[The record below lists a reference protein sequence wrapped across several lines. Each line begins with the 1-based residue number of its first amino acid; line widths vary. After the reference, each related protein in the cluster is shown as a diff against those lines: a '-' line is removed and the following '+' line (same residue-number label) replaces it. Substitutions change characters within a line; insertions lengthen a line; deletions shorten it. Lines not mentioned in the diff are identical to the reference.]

1 VNRQRVLFTRK
12 IDDELVEYASEHGI
26 QIIEREMIEIR
37 TLKTDATASLVN
49 SLYGNIVVFTSANAV
64 KAVAEQVRDENRL
77 NSCRLY
83 VVGESTGAA
92 VLNYLKV
99 VPEPVSTSDARSLA
113 LEIIR
118 REPPGPVTFFC
129 GDMRRDELPRT
140 LNDAGYQVNEV
151 IVYKTELSPE
161 RVHEQVD
168 AIAFLSPSA
177 VQSFFVLNKVE
188 QSTVCYSIGNTTTA
202 ELRKYTGST
211 IITAKEPTIKCLL
224 HQLISST
231 NTSQ

>member
-1 VNRQRVLFTRK
+1 VNRRRVLFTRK
-12 IDDELVEYASEHGI
+12 IDDDLVKYASEHGI
-26 QIIEREMIEIR
+26 EIIEKDMIEIR
-37 TLKTDATASLVN
+37 PLKTDAIATLVN
-49 SLYGNIVVFTSANAV
+49 SLSGNIVVFTSANAV
-64 KAVAEQVRDENRL
+64 KAVAEQMRNENRL

-99 VPEPVSTSDARSLA
+99 VPEPVTTSDARSLA

-118 REPPGPVTFFC
+118 REQPGPVIFFC
-129 GDMRRDELPRT
+129 GDRRRDELPRA
-140 LNDAGYQVNEV
+140 LIDAGYELNEV
-151 IVYKTELSPE
+151 IVYQTDLTPK

-168 AIAFLSPSA
+168 AVVFLSPSA
-177 VQSFFVLNKVE
+177 VQSFFLLNKVE

-202 ELRKYTGST
+202 ELRKYNAAS
-211 IITAKEPTIKCLL
+211 IITANEPSIKCLL

-231 NTSQ
+231 NTNQ